1 MPSRQQALA
10 LAAACLP
17 LSLTACGADN
27 LNLGETTNTAASCA
41 AVLRVDGKDY
51 LGIGGLRRD
60 PPVTGEE
67 VEAVMPGCDDTGG
80 EAPTDETVSAQVLS
94 EVDSD
99 TALLYEGAVYV
110 REGRDAPEQLQQW
123 RTAPK
128 CDTEGT
134 FELSGTWL
142 GAQGAHK
149 PNYDGDIQPPY
160 RITMHVDDGPEQY
173 EKAEVVVHAET
184 ETSPALDADDVKSTL
199 WTGGTVTATVR
210 CDGDTFTAEA
220 LTAGN

>member
-1 MPSRQQALA
+1 MPSRHQALA
-10 LAAACLP
+10 LVVACLP
-17 LSLTACGADN
+17 LTLTACGAN
-27 LNLGETTNTAASCA
+27 GPNLGETTNTSASCA

-60 PPVTGEE
+60 PEVTGEE
-67 VEAVMPGCDDTGG
+67 VEAVMPGCNDTGG

-94 EVDSD
+94 EVDTD
-99 TALLYEGAVYV
+99 TALFYEGAVYV
-110 REGRDAPEQLQQW
+110 REGTDAPEELTRW
-123 RTAPK
+123 RTAPT
-128 CDTEGT
+128 CDTVGT

-142 GAQGAHK
+142 GVQGPHK
-149 PNYDGDIQPPY
+149 PEQDGDIQLPY

-173 EKAEVVVHAET
+173 EKAEVVVHADT
-184 ETSPALDADDVKSTL
+184 ETSPALGPDDVKSTL

-210 CDGDTFTAEA
+210 CDGDRFEATA